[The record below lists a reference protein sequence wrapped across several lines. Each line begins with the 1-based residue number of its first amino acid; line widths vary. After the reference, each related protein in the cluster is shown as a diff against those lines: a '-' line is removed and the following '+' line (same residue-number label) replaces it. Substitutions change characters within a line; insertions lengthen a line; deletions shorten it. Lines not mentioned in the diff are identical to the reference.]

1 LYKGLS
7 LDQAPPLAV
16 PFSFYIAG
24 SLMGVGS
31 GVAAGY
37 LPDLTDRWHPLMM
50 LLAHSFLLG
59 FVGLVMFGSIFQ
71 MLPVVAGA
79 AVARPVLHSR
89 ILLLLLLIGLAG
101 LLAGFVNFNWRG
113 WRSIVVVLA
122 AGLFYFLVIFFGRL
136 LRVRSAAPAVL
147 GMNLAG
153 FSLLWVIALGAAFI
167 AMLSG
172 FRILKVFRPFLT
184 DMHLSWGVAG
194 WIGFL
199 IQGVLCQVVPMFF
212 VTPPFSRTLIRVQM
226 AVLFTALTAKSVL
239 GLLALLDY
247 PVLLMILDWLVYAS
261 VFFGAAYSLRLSFQ
275 RKRKVRD
282 LSLWLIRFGLG
293 GILAGTALLSLRYS
307 PTSVFAVQVI
317 ALFGINSIVLG
328 MLFKIVPFLVW
339 FHLQA
344 QAMDALLKGRNVAV
358 PTMKEI
364 VSDQT
369 IKTQMVFHAA
379 VLLGFLW
386 AFWSDDTSLLS
397 LAGVLSFSFLCR
409 TILSAWRQYR
419 YVSKNIA
426 EDGERLRGSEVVPRH

>member
-1 LYKGLS
+1 
-7 LDQAPPLAV
+7 
-16 PFSFYIAG
+16 
-24 SLMGVGS
+24 MGVGS
-31 GVAAGY
+31 GVAAVY
-37 LPDLTDRWHPLMM
+37 LPELRARWHPLML

-59 FVGLVMFGSIFQ
+59 FVGLVMVGSIFQ

-122 AGLFYFLVIFFGRL
+122 AALFYFVVIFFGRL

-212 VTPPFSRTLIRVQM
+212 VTPPFSKRLIRVQM
-226 AVLFTALTAKSVL
+226 AVLFAALTAKSVL

-247 PVLLMILDWLVYAS
+247 PVLLMILDWFVYAS
-261 VFFGAAYSLRLSFQ
+261 LFFGAAYSLRLSFQ

-293 GILAGTALLSLRYS
+293 GILAGTALLSLRHS
-307 PTSVFAVQVI
+307 PTSVFAFQVI

-344 QAMDALLKGRNVAV
+344 QAMDALLKGRSVAV
-358 PTMKEI
+358 PTVKEI
-364 VSDQT
+364 ISDHT
-369 IKTQMVFHAA
+369 ITIQMVFHAA
-379 VLLGFLW
+379 MLLGYLW
-386 AFWSDDTSLLS
+386 GFWSDDMSLPSLDGGLS
-397 LAGVLSFSFLCR
+397 VSFLCR
-409 TILSAWRQYR
+409 TILNALHQYR
-419 YVSKNIA
+419 SVSKNIA
-426 EDGERLRGSEVVPRH
+426 EDAERPMGSAAVPQH